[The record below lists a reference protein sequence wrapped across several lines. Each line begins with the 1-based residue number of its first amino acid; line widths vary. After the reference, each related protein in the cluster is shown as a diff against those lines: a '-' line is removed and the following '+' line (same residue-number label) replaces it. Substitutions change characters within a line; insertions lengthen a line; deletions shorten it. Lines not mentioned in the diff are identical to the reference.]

1 MTRASIRDPD
11 EAEMDRAAPDP
22 LMAIRN
28 RIDAID
34 EAMHRLLIDRSS
46 VIAELIRIKGT
57 SKPGAAFRPD
67 READMMRRIAMRHAG
82 DLPLATVEHI
92 WREIITTF
100 TAMQAPFG
108 VTAGPARDPLA
119 MRDLVRF
126 YFGFSDPG
134 RTGAHQRR
142 RDLERCALTQGRCR
156 HRGGG
161 EGPMVA
167 TVLPAPTR
175 RRSLPSCRS
184 SKFPTAPPTL
194 PPTSS
199 ARRSGRTSLPTSASS
214 PSGTRRRL
222 KKAAASLG
230 GAVAARA
237 DDEALVELPV
247 AAGIDELAA
256 AAGLSPRAAREV
268 GGFFQPIA
276 SWRSASRERRQIPMG
291 DCPARNRVPASARHL
306 GLCSGRRQSERGAR
320 LQALLERNA
329 ARPEPARGRGL
340 SRQRRPAARLSGRL
354 GAHPARSD
362 RRRRSGSIRSA
373 SSAATAPTSC

>member
-1 MTRASIRDPD
+1 
-11 EAEMDRAAPDP
+11 MDRAAPDP

-28 RIDAID
+28 RIDAVD
-34 EAMHRLLIDRSS
+34 EAMHRLLVDRSS

-67 READMMRRIAMRHAG
+67 READMMRRIAMRHTG

-126 YFGFSDPG
+126 YFGFSIPVEQA
-134 RTGAHQRR
+134 RTNGGAILSVARSRKAVAVIAAAAKDRWWRSLAGAHAPKVFAKLPFIEIPDRPA
-142 RDLERCALTQGRCR
+142 DLAAYVI
-156 HRGGG
+156 
-161 EGPMVA
+161 GPPLRQDFTPDIRLFAV
-167 TVLPAPTR
+167 R
-175 RRSLPSCRS
+175 NS
-184 SKFPTAPPTL
+184 
-194 PPTSS
+194 
-199 ARRSGRTSLPTSASS
+199 
-214 PSGTRRRL
+214 RRL

-247 AAGIDELAA
+247 AAGIDELLA

-268 GGFFQPIA
+268 GGFFQPIEFVA
-276 SWRSASRERRQIPMG
+276 ERV
-291 DCPARNRVPASARHL
+291 A
-306 GLCSGRRQSERGAR
+306 
-320 LQALLERNA
+320 
-329 ARPEPARGRGL
+329 
-340 SRQRRPAARLSGRL
+340 
-354 GAHPARSD
+354 
-362 RRRRSGSIRSA
+362 
-373 SSAATAPTSC
+373 